1 MPKLTPISPAKMMKI
16 LKSLGFSLIRI
27 KGSHHF
33 FHCAQ
38 TGKNTIVP
46 QHSKETLDVSLIR
59 QILNQIDLNIE
70 EYDKL
75 RQKV

>member
-1 MPKLTPISPAKMMKI
+1 MMK
-16 LKSLGFSLIRI
+16 LLESLGFSLVRI

-33 FHCAQ
+33 FHCVQ

-46 QHSKETLDVSLIR
+46 QHSRETLDISLIR
-59 QILNQIDLNIE
+59 IILNQIGLTVE

-75 RQKV
+75 RRKV